1 MRGHTGLCA
10 MLCWLTALFPHE
22 MKLIVINSAGPM
34 GSTVLGALIEQFGY
48 QNLPARKRGLHDY
61 LMGERSVEDNHLR
74 MRTRHLV
81 ESLATP
87 RVGGGTSV
95 IDRDR
100 KMPIQRLDPRRIED
114 DLSTFDSKHFSSVA
128 DMYLES
134 SQLLAKGMTYKPV
147 WTKPRGWIEYTTDIE
162 AFSDSASILYERYC
176 REFGDVLFFHMHRD
190 FVGWL
195 DSLSSQLLLAK
206 KLTPEC
212 ARLRLS
218 GARKRYDQYEQAVSA
233 IPGIH
238 INFESLFLP
247 NTPRLVEE
255 LSNVLGSPE
264 GADLEAA
271 NYDLYGSVTDYKSAF
286 SRDDVTGKYL
296 NGAAISFAKLAEG
309 KPRLGFLDDLIF
321 EVLYLFSLA
330 KVLIS
335 RVFRNTNS
343 GQ

>member
-1 MRGHTGLCA
+1 
-10 MLCWLTALFPHE
+10 

-48 QNLPARKRGLHDY
+48 QNLPTRKRGLHDY
-61 LMGERSVEDNHLR
+61 LMGKRSVADNHLR
-74 MRTRHLV
+74 LRTRQLV

-100 KMPIQRLDPRRIED
+100 QKPIRRLDPAKIEG
-114 DLSTFDSKHFSSVA
+114 DLLAFERTRFTSVA

-134 SQLLAKGMTYKPV
+134 SQLLAKGVTYKPV
-147 WTKPRGWIEYTTDIE
+147 WPKPRGWIEYTTDIE
-162 AFSDSASILYERYC
+162 AFADSASDLYERYC
-176 REFGDVLFFHMHRD
+176 REFSDVLFFHMHRD

-195 DSLSSQLLLAK
+195 DSLSSQLLLSRR
-206 KLTPEC
+206 LTVDN

-218 GARKRYDQYEQAVSA
+218 GARRRYDHYEQAVSA

-238 INFESLFLP
+238 ISFESLFLP
-247 NTPRLVEE
+247 NTPHLIEK
-255 LSNVLGSPE
+255 LGTLLGPPE
-264 GADLEAA
+264 CVNLESA
-271 NYDLYGSVTDYKSAF
+271 NYDLYGSVTDYRSAF

-296 NGAAISFAKLAEG
+296 NGAAIRFARQAER
-309 KPRLGFLDDLIF
+309 KPQLGFLDDLIF
-321 EVLYLFSLA
+321 ETLYLFSLA

-335 RVFRNTNS
+335 RVFRNANTR
-343 GQ
+343 Q